1 MLEPSYVTCTKE
13 KMSWALQYEDIAPTN
28 FLAPSSCG
36 SDTHF
41 SNFTQTRTKKARS
54 VTVSIKY
61 LLIILR
67 KTSGCATTK
76 LL

>member
-41 SNFTQTRTKKARS
+41 SNFTQQGPKR
-54 VTVSIKY
+54 
-61 LLIILR
+61 LGL
-67 KTSGCATTK
+67 
-76 LL
+76 

>member
-13 KMSWALQYEDIAPTN
+13 KMSWALQYQDIAPTN

-54 VTVSIKY
+54 VTVLSY
-61 LLIILR
+61 
-67 KTSGCATTK
+67 GM
-76 LL
+76 